1 MLVNLE
7 NYDYFDV
14 KSNAIIIIPPS
25 FYSQLISPLE
35 LLIAS
40 IHKLF

>member
-1 MLVNLE
+1 MPVNLE

-14 KSNAIIIIPPS
+14 KSNAIIIVPPS

-40 IHKLF
+40 IRKLF